1 MSARKT
7 KKYDAS
13 EMERFLDVRVRDR
26 YVGDGTIT
34 NKQVDKH
41 MGGLPDSEDVA
52 DYVDLPVLGAS
63 EEDEA
68 KAKAKAAE
76 DADKDAK

>member
-7 KKYDAS
+7 KKYEAS

-26 YVGDGTIT
+26 YVADGTIT
-34 NKQVDKH
+34 AKQVDKH
-41 MGGLPDSEDVA
+41 MGDLPDSADVA

-68 KAKAKAAE
+68 KEEDGAEKAA
-76 DADKDAK
+76 K

>member
-7 KKYDAS
+7 KKYEPA
-13 EMERFLDVRVRDR
+13 EMARFLDVRVRDR
-26 YVGDGTIT
+26 YVDDGTIT
-34 NKQVDKH
+34 TKQVDKH
-41 MGGLPDSEDVA
+41 LGDLPDSADVA

-68 KAKAKAAE
+68 KEEEGAA
-76 DADKDAK
+76 KDAS